1 MAISKGSE
9 ILYKDIVDELDKKVN
24 ATDVLSLEEIQAS
37 TDVTGKIASAEA
49 VRDSLSVS
57 SYHND
62 GESIVIKIPPNF
74 VIIITADGSD
84 NHYLGLVAGY
94 ALTTIISKGYTIDNI
109 SISAD
114 RGEITLPRHSWYR
127 YMIIK

>member
-1 MAISKGSE
+1 MAIERNSE
-9 ILYKDIVDELDKKVN
+9 ILYTDITGELDKKVN
-24 ATDVLSLEEIQAS
+24 TTDVISLKEIQAG
-37 TDVTGKIASAEA
+37 TDLTGKVASAEA

-84 NHYLGLVAGY
+84 NHYLELVAGY
-94 ALTTIISKGYTIDNI
+94 VLTTIVSKGYTTNDI
-109 SISAD
+109 SISAG
-114 RGEITLPRHSWYR
+114 RGEITLPRSSWYR